1 MVVWVVMV
9 PNSPSYHPSGYWMF
23 GEMWCN
29 IHSAMDVLTCTA
41 SIMNICLIS
50 LDRYWSI
57 TKAVD
62 YLTQRTPLRVM
73 LMIFTVW
80 VLSGLISIPP
90 LLGWKVPKV
99 RQPASPDHVAK
110 CHQSVSSSSNM
121 SLVG

>member
-1 MVVWVVMV
+1 
-9 PNSPSYHPSGYWMF
+9 MF

-90 LLGWKVPKV
+90 LLGWKVPKGGEEGLT
-99 RQPASPDHVAK
+99 RRKMPSHT
-110 CHQSVSSSSNM
+110 
-121 SLVG
+121 SLHAAFYLKL

>member
-1 MVVWVVMV
+1 
-9 PNSPSYHPSGYWMF
+9 MF

-90 LLGWKVPKV
+90 LLGWKVPKGGEEGLT
-99 RQPASPDHVAK
+99 RRKRP
-110 CHQSVSSSSNM
+110 SNYM
-121 SLVG
+121 PMCCFLLLFP